1 MTQAKAWSLCKEGAD
16 MNYILIV
23 LCLIGSGFFSGTEI
37 AYTSL
42 SKLKI
47 KQLEERKSPLSRLV
61 CYICNHYDFALSTI
75 LVGNNLV
82 NIAATSVA
90 TVLTVDIAASF
101 GGKINNELAAT
112 IVTVV
117 MTCIILIVGEITPK
131 MIARRCNEG
140 FAKMAAYPI
149 FILMILFF
157 PVVWLTSLIVKV
169 LILPWKK
176 ESDQDVTIT
185 EEEFENLL
193 DTAEDEG
200 VIDEAETELLQSALE
215 FTDMDAADI
224 LTPRIDVVGFE
235 IGDSIEH
242 ILQVVQET
250 QFSRYPV
257 YEKTVDH
264 VVGILI
270 VKHLLRELVDNPN
283 AQLKDLMLEPFF
295 IPKSMHLHDIMDEFR
310 KHRSHMVFV
319 ADEYG
324 GIMGIVT
331 MEDVLEQL
339 VGEIWDEN
347 DDIINDWQELGEH
360 RYECSGD
367 LSLTEFCNNLDL
379 DDDELES
386 DCATVGGWAAE
397 RIGAIPVPF
406 DSFDYK
412 QFTVLVKQVEEDTN
426 RISRLLILEHS
437 LDSLKETV

>member
-1 MTQAKAWSLCKEGAD
+1 ME
-16 MNYILIV
+16 YILIV
-23 LCLIGSGFFSGTEI
+23 LCLIGSAFFSGTEI

-42 SKLKI
+42 SKLKM
-47 KQLEERKSPLSRLV
+47 KQQEDSKKPLQRLV
-61 CYICNHYDFALSTI
+61 NFIYNHYDFALSTV

-82 NIAATSVA
+82 NIPATSVA
-90 TVLTVDIAASF
+90 TVLAVNLAAAS
-101 GGKINNELAAT
+101 GGKINNELAAS

-117 MTCIILIVGEITPK
+117 MTGIILIVGEITPK
-131 MIARRCNEG
+131 MIARRCSDS
-140 FAKMAAYPI
+140 FAKIAAYPLLV
-149 FILMILFF
+149 LMLLFS
-157 PVVWLTSLIVKV
+157 PIVWLTSVIVKV
-169 LILPWKK
+169 LGKLWKK
-176 ESDQDVTIT
+176 KDAQEVTIT
-185 EEEFENLL
+185 EEELENLL

-215 FTDMDAADI
+215 FTDMEAADI

-235 IGDSIEH
+235 IGDSIES
-242 ILQVVQET
+242 ILATIQET

-270 VKHLLRELVDNPN
+270 AKHLLRELVDNPN

-310 KHRSHMVFV
+310 KHGSHMVFV

-324 GIMGIVT
+324 GISGIVT

-347 DDIINDWQELGEH
+347 DDIVNDWQQISET
-360 RYECSGD
+360 RYECNGD
-367 LSLTEFCNNLDL
+367 LSLTEFCDNLDL

-386 DCATVGGWAAE
+386 DCATVGGWATE
-397 RIGAIPVPF
+397 TIGAMPVPF
-406 DSFDYK
+406 DAFDYDR
-412 QFTVLVKQVEEDTN
+412 FTMMVKEVDEN
-426 RISRLLILEHS
+426 HRITRLLILEHRF
-437 LDSLKETV
+437 DTEE

>member
-1 MTQAKAWSLCKEGAD
+1 MD
-16 MNYILIV
+16 YILIV
-23 LCLIGSGFFSGTEI
+23 LCLIGSAFFSGTEI

-47 KQLEERKSPLSRLV
+47 KQLEDRKTPIDRLV
-61 CYICNHYDFALSTI
+61 CYIYNHYDFALSTI

-82 NIAATSVA
+82 NIAATSLA
-90 TVLTVDIAASF
+90 TVLAVDIADNF
-101 GGKINNELAAT
+101 GGKSSDELAAT

-117 MTCIILIVGEITPK
+117 MTCITLIFGEITPK

-140 FAKMAAYPI
+140 FSKMAAYPI
-149 FILMILFF
+149 FVLMILFF
-157 PVVWLTSLIVKV
+157 PIVWLTSLLVKG
-169 LILPWKK
+169 LGKLWKK
-176 ESDQDVTIT
+176 KDDQDVTIT

-235 IGDSIEH
+235 INDSIEH

-270 VKHLLRELVDNPN
+270 VKHLLRELVDNPD

-339 VGEIWDEN
+339 VGDIWDEN
-347 DDIINDWQELGEH
+347 DDIISDWQELGEH
-360 RYECSGD
+360 RYECNGD
-367 LSLTEFCNNLDL
+367 LSLTEFCDNLDL

-386 DCATVGGWAAE
+386 DCATVGGWATE
-397 RIGAIPVPF
+397 MIGAMPVPF

-412 QFTVLVKQVEEDTN
+412 QFTVLVKSVDDN
-426 RISRLLILEHS
+426 HRISRLLILEHS
-437 LDSLKETV
+437 LESAKETV

>member
-1 MTQAKAWSLCKEGAD
+1 ME
-16 MNYILIV
+16 YILIV
-23 LCLIGSGFFSGTEI
+23 LCLIFSGFFSGTEI

-42 SKLKI
+42 SKMKI
-47 KQLEERKSPLSRLV
+47 KQMEESKNPLHRLV
-61 CYICNHYDFALSTI
+61 CFIYNHYDFSLSTI
-75 LVGNNLV
+75 LIGNNLV

-90 TVLTVDIAASF
+90 TVLAVKLAASSSLT
-101 GGKINNELAAT
+101 NEAAAS
-112 IVTVV
+112 IVTIV
-117 MTCIILIVGEITPK
+117 MTCIILVIGEIIPK
-131 MIARRCNEG
+131 MIARRRNAG
-140 FAKMAAYPI
+140 FAKMAAYPLMV
-149 FILMILFF
+149 LMILFF
-157 PVVWLTSLIVKV
+157 PVVWLTSLLVK
-169 LILPWKK
+169 LLSLLWRKK
-176 ESDQDVTIT
+176 DAQEVTIT
-185 EEEFENLL
+185 EEELENLL

-215 FTDMDAADI
+215 FTDMDASEI

-242 ILQVVQET
+242 ILEVIQET

-257 YEKTVDH
+257 YEKTIDH

-270 VKHLLRELVDNPN
+270 AKHLLRELVDNPN
-283 AQLKDLMLEPFF
+283 VQLKDLMLEPFF

-310 KHRSHMVFV
+310 KNRSHMVFV

-339 VGEIWDEN
+339 VGDIWDEN
-347 DDIINDWQELGEH
+347 DDIVNDWQELSKN

-367 LSLTEFCNNLDL
+367 LSLTEFCDNLDL

-386 DCATVGGWAAE
+386 DCATVGGWATE
-397 RIGAIPVPF
+397 VIGAMPVPF

-412 QFTVLVKQVEEDTN
+412 QYTILVKAVDDN
-426 RISRLLILEHS
+426 LRISRLLILEHS
-437 LDSLKETV
+437 FASQKETV